1 MRIQLTEAE
10 SKIIELLWEDQ
21 PLTMTQITHRLYG
34 VTGWTKHT
42 VINILKRMLQK
53 GTIRMEDV
61 KPAKLYYPLVEKA
74 SVMEQET
81 WTFLDKVYSGNLLL
95 LMSAM
100 VDSGRLSVLQTGPC
114 AVISVPVKSAAPHHS
129 SA

>member
-21 PLTMTQITHRLYG
+21 PLTMTQITHRLSG

-42 VINILKRMLQK
+42 VINILKRMLLK

-74 SVMEQET
+74 SVVEQET
-81 WTFLDKVYSGNLLL
+81 RTFLDKVYSGNPLL

-100 VDSGRLSVLQTGPC
+100 VDSGQLKEKEIDELLELLKKAKEAHRDE
-114 AVISVPVKSAAPHHS
+114 
-129 SA
+129 

>member
-1 MRIQLTEAE
+1 MGIQLTEAE
-10 SKIIELLWEDQ
+10 AKIIELLWGES
-21 PLTMTQITHRLYG
+21 PLTMTQITHRLKD

-61 KPAKLYYPLVEKA
+61 KPAKLYYPLVEKT
-74 SVMEQET
+74 SVVEDKTQ
-81 WTFLDKVYSGNLLL
+81 TFLEKVYDGNPVL

-100 VDSGRLSVLQTGPC
+100 VDSGKLKEQEIDELLALLKKAKEAGRNE
-114 AVISVPVKSAAPHHS
+114 
-129 SA
+129 

>member
-1 MRIQLTEAE
+1 MPIQLTEAE
-10 SKIIELLWEDQ
+10 SKIIELLWQER
-21 PLTMTQITHRLYG
+21 PLTMTQITHRLKG

-53 GTIRMEDV
+53 GTIRMEDI

-74 SVMEQET
+74 EVVEEET
-81 WTFLDKVYSGNLLL
+81 QTFLDKVYDGKPVL

-100 VDSGRLSVLQTGPC
+100 VDSGRLNEREIDELLELLQQAKEAKGDF
-114 AVISVPVKSAAPHHS
+114 
-129 SA
+129 

>member
-1 MRIQLTEAE
+1 MSIQLTDAE
-10 SKIIELLWEDQ
+10 SKIIELLWEEQ
-21 PLTMTQITHRLYG
+21 PLTMTQITHRLNG

-74 SVMEQET
+74 SVVEQKT
-81 WTFLDKVYSGNLLL
+81 STFLDKVYSGNPLL

-100 VDSGRLSVLQTGPC
+100 VDSGRLKEKEIDELLELLRK
-114 AVISVPVKSAAPHHS
+114 AKEAHRDE
-129 SA
+129 

>member
-1 MRIQLTEAE
+1 MPIQLTEAE
-10 SKIIELLWEDQ
+10 SKIIELLWQER
-21 PLTMTQITHRLYG
+21 PLTMTQITHRLKD

-53 GTIRMEDV
+53 GTIRMEDI

-74 SVMEQET
+74 EVVEEET
-81 WTFLDKVYSGNLLL
+81 QTFLDKVYDGKPVL

-100 VDSGRLSVLQTGPC
+100 VDSGRLNEREIDELLELLQQAKEAKGDF
-114 AVISVPVKSAAPHHS
+114 
-129 SA
+129 

>member
-1 MRIQLTEAE
+1 MGIQLTEAE
-10 SKIIELLWEDQ
+10 AKIIALLWGES
-21 PLTMTQITHRLYG
+21 PLTMMQITHRLKD

-53 GTIRMEDV
+53 GTVRMEDV

-74 SVMEQET
+74 SVEREET
-81 WTFLDKVYSGNLLL
+81 QTFLDKVYGGNPVL

-100 VDSGRLSVLQTGPC
+100 VDGGKLKEKEIDELLALLKRAKEAGR
-114 AVISVPVKSAAPHHS
+114 HE
-129 SA
+129 